1 MGLYLNTSII
11 NRISQVLLLAA
22 TLLLAA
28 CDDKD
33 IDDLKKQGEL
43 VVLTRNAPTTWYQ
56 GRDGEAGFEYDLV
69 QSFAKANN
77 LKVRFKVIDNF
88 ESLLRSIK
96 AGEAQIAAAGV
107 TKTQDRINQ
116 GYLFGPG
123 YQQVQQWVVCRRGSK
138 AIPKKLTDL
147 VSRKLV
153 VIAGSSYAEA
163 LQKLKIK
170 QADLNWQE
178 VSDVSTEQLLEQVW
192 KKEVDCTIADSNI
205 ISISQRYYPELATGF
220 AVTEKESLAW
230 VVAPKWKGL
239 IPDIEQWLEKIKE
252 NGEFAAIDERYY
264 GHIQLYDYVDNRS
277 FNRRIKSRLPKYK
290 KVFQRAAKKYQLPW
304 SLLAAQAYQE
314 SHWNPRAKSPTGVR
328 GMMMLTLNTAKAVG
342 VKSRLDP
349 VQSIWGGA
357 RYLRKMIKRIHADVK
372 GEDRLWYALAA
383 YNVGYGHL
391 KDAMLL
397 AEQKGLNPHQWVSLK
412 TVLPLLSNKKY
423 YKKLKYG
430 YARGSEPVRYV
441 QRIREYRQVLEQS
454 LQSNKQVFITIQ
466 ELTS

>member
-1 MGLYLNTSII
+1 MGLYFKKFAV
-11 NRISQVLLLAA
+11 NRISWIVLLMT

-28 CDDKD
+28 CGDKG

-69 QSFAKANN
+69 QSFAKANHI
-77 LKVRFKVIDNF
+77 KVRFKVIDNF
-88 ESLLRSIK
+88 ESILRLIQN
-96 AGEAQIAAAGV
+96 GDAQIAAAGV

-116 GYLFGPG
+116 GYLFGPS

-138 AIPKKLTDL
+138 ALPKKVADL

-170 QADLNWQE
+170 QTDLSWRE
-178 VSDVSTEQLLEQVW
+178 VNDVSTEQLLEQVW
-192 KKEVDCTIADSNI
+192 KKKIDCTIADSNI
-205 ISISQRYYPELATGF
+205 INISRRYYPELATGF
-220 AVTEKESLAW
+220 AVTQKESLAW

-239 IPDIEQWLEKIKE
+239 ITDIKQWLDKIKE
-252 NGEFAAIDERYY
+252 NGEFALINERYY

-290 KVFQRAAKKYQLPW
+290 KHFERAAKKYQLPW

-328 GMMMLTLNTAKAVG
+328 GMMMLTLNTAKSVG
-342 VKSRLDP
+342 VSSRLDP

-357 RYLRKMIKRIHADVK
+357 KYLQKMVKRIPDDVL

-383 YNVGYGHL
+383 YNIGYGHL
-391 KDAMLL
+391 KDAIIL
-397 AEQKGLNPHQWVSLK
+397 AKQKELNAQQWVNLK

-441 QRIREYRQVLEQS
+441 QRIREYQQVLEQS
-454 LQSNKQVFITIQ
+454 LQSSK
-466 ELTS
+466 